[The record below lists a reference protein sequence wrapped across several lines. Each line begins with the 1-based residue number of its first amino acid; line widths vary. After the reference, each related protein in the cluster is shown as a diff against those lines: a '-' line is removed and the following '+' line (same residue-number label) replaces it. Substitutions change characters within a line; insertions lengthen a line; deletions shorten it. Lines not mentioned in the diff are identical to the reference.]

1 MQTAMDLV
9 AMGDLDL
16 SDIITHDKS
25 YDLAEQAYE
34 TAFSDPACLKM
45 VLDWRDA

>member
-9 AMGDLDL
+9 ATGDLDL
-16 SDIITHDKS
+16 SNIITHDHP
-25 YDLAEQAYE
+25 YDSAEKAYE